1 MGNFNASQLPK
12 ETVNAW
18 HTRTVSGYN
27 WFSCIIITWHSLPHQ
42 ALACTTVTCWPIPF
56 WEPARRSGLCF
67 DISMYV
73 ARNACQWMKSW
84 LNRLVL
90 DSRMPCSTCWDIPND
105 CLMVGVN
112 WRART
117 ISCSC
122 VGVTSPWCFMQWPT
136 TLESWE
142 THGHQDTTCH
152 WLNKKAE
159 WSKTCEKWSRYCNTK
174 VCVWIRSLGGCT
186 LCVWPRR
193 WTCWTS
199 PSHWLALRWWLS
211 VPQPLRREQ
220 GLQILAAS
228 ILPQRT
234 VFFGEAKPPVTTTV
248 SKEPWAH
255 SRTSTPSPSGMSNF
269 TMAFTQLREDYQKV
283 QKRPNTSLEQSPQ
296 QPSRRKSTESGDSI
310 DSEISK
316 EMEMLGITSPRKTGP
331 MHVMSST

>member
-1 MGNFNASQLPK
+1 MIVPWGWWETSTLPRLPK

-27 WFSCIIITWHSLPHQ
+27 WFSCISITWHGLPRQ
-42 ALACTTVTCWPIPF
+42 ALACTTITCWPIPF

-84 LNRLVL
+84 LNRPVL

-142 THGHQDTTCH
+142 THRHQDATCH

-159 WSKTCEKWSRYCNTK
+159 WSKTCKKWSRYCNTK
-174 VCVWIRSLGGCT
+174 VHVWIRSLGRCT
-186 LCVWPRR
+186 PCVWPRR

-199 PSHWLALRWWLS
+199 PSCWLAQRRQLLSLDHSDRNEVHRYQWLPFYPRGQYS
-211 VPQPLRREQ
+211 WERPSLQP
-220 GLQILAAS
+220 
-228 ILPQRT
+228 
-234 VFFGEAKPPVTTTV
+234 PP
-248 SKEPWAH
+248 
-255 SRTSTPSPSGMSNF
+255 
-269 TMAFTQLREDYQKV
+269 L
-283 QKRPNTSLEQSPQ
+283 
-296 QPSRRKSTESGDSI
+296 
-310 DSEISK
+310 
-316 EMEMLGITSPRKTGP
+316 
-331 MHVMSST
+331 